1 MPTPESPPRA
11 LSLMQLWLTMSLS
24 SLVFAVLLVVV
35 HLVQGPEPVAPAWR
49 DYTLIVTGVAILPSI
64 LSVRAFRERLAQ
76 SWRLGEE
83 ERVRVLQTPLVVG
96 LALADLPV
104 LAGFL
109 HAYLTGE
116 RWVLMV
122 AALVTLVI
130 VARYRP
136 EAGRPM

>member
-35 HLVQGPEPVAPAWR
+35 YLVQGPEPVAPAWR